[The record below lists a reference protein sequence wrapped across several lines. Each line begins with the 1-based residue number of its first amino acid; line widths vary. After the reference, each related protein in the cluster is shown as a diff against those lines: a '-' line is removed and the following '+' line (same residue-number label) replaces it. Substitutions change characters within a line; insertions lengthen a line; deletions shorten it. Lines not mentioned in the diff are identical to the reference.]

1 VSDEAGRVD
10 IHYVLDKLYYSHDN
24 PRDKGTGFER
34 FIKSFL
40 VTEPLYAG
48 RFEQVWM
55 WSDWPER
62 GSRPDHGID
71 LVARERDTGDL
82 VAVQCKFFD
91 PSAALPKGEID
102 SFLAESGKHPFR
114 SRLLVT
120 TAGRLNSAAEAAI
133 EDQQIPVNVI
143 GLEDLVGSTL
153 DWAQF
158 DPSTPEVL
166 ATLGRKRLR
175 PHQRTA
181 IDAVRAG
188 LVEHD
193 RGQLIMACGTGKTF
207 TSLRL
212 AEEVVPPGGRVLF
225 LVPSIAL
232 LNQSLKEWSTEATD
246 PLRTFA
252 VCSDTKVGKA
262 NEDSSVVDLAIPA
275 TTDPARLAER
285 ASAFH
290 RLIRTNAPWCSRR
303 TSRSTSWRR
312 RSGPGCPSFDLVI
325 CDEAHRTTGVTVA
338 GSDESAFVRVH
349 DGAYLHGVQA
359 AVHDGHAR
367 ASTTRR
373 PRSRPVRRMPSSR
386 RWTTWL
392 TFGPEFHRL
401 GFGQAVTAGLL
412 TDYKVLVL
420 TIDEGA
426 VARTFQDDLAMNA
439 ELNLPDVARIVGML
453 ERPGQADGRLGG
465 RLSARSRPTRSRCAR
480 RWRSRRTS
488 RRRSGSPRPSGRSLA
503 PTSTPC
509 RRPTPKSLRAP
520 RRGGCPCR
528 HACATSTAR

>member
-1 VSDEAGRVD
+1 VSDNPGRVD

-275 TTDPARLAER
+275 TTDSARLAER
-285 ASAFH
+285 ASAPP
-290 RLIRTNAPWCSRR
+290 TDPNRR
-303 TSRSTSWRR
+303 TVVFATYQSIDVVAQA
-312 RSGPGCPSFDLVI
+312 PGQGLPAFDLVI
-325 CDEAHRTTGVTVA
+325 CDEAHRTTGVTLA
-338 GSDESAFVRVH
+338 GERRVGVRA
-349 DGAYLHGVQA
+349 GARQ
-359 AVHDGHAR
+359 
-367 ASTTRR
+367 
-373 PRSRPVRRMPSSR
+373 
-386 RWTTWL
+386 
-392 TFGPEFHRL
+392 
-401 GFGQAVTAGLL
+401 
-412 TDYKVLVL
+412 
-420 TIDEGA
+420 
-426 VARTFQDDLAMNA
+426 
-439 ELNLPDVARIVGML
+439 
-453 ERPGQADGRLGG
+453 
-465 RLSARSRPTRSRCAR
+465 RPTSAA
-480 RWRSRRTS
+480 T
-488 RRRSGSPRPSGRSLA
+488 SGS
-503 PTSTPC
+503 T
-509 RRPTPKSLRAP
+509 
-520 RRGGCPCR
+520 
-528 HACATSTAR
+528 